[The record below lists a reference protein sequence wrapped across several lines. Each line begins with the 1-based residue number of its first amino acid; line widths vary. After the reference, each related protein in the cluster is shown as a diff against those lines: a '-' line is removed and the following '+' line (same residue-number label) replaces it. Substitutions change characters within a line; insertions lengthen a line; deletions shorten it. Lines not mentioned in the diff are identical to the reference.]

1 MRASVNASAPA
12 AVRPFSRG
20 GGFGGARGASW
31 NVMSAEPSARSSTR
45 MPDMSPSRIAWF
57 SLLLSVV
64 MAGTSHAADPPPDP
78 AVTVY
83 GTLNPAAPAELGVFS
98 FLVGKWTGTGT
109 YRDPEGKPQTFG
121 VLWIGRYALNGMA
134 IADEIRRPEA
144 DGAGIDGL
152 TLRFFDPTSKT
163 WTVEFLNFAR
173 SFLRKQANASAG
185 RVVREGKKVTVFQS
199 GPAGKPGREVYTVVD
214 DDHFTYSMDVEE
226 EGGWDEGVVTMK
238 LERQE

>member
-1 MRASVNASAPA
+1 
-12 AVRPFSRG
+12 
-20 GGFGGARGASW
+20 
-31 NVMSAEPSARSSTR
+31 MSSS
-45 MPDMSPSRIAWF
+45 PIAWF
-57 SLLLSVV
+57 SLVLSLLL
-64 MAGTSHAADPPPDP
+64 AGTAQTADPPQDP

-83 GTLNPAAPAELGVFS
+83 GTLNPAAPAELATFS

-109 YRDPEGKPQTFG
+109 YRDAEGKPQTFG

-152 TLRFFDPTSKT
+152 TLRFFDPTSRT

-173 SFLRKQANASAG
+173 SFLRKQANATAG
-185 RVVREGKKVTVFQS
+185 AVVHEGKKVTVVQS
-199 GPAGKPGREVYTVVD
+199 GPAGKPGREVYTVLD
-214 DDHFTYSMDVEE
+214 ADHFTYSMDVEE
-226 EGGWDEGVVTMK
+226 DGGWDEGVVTMK